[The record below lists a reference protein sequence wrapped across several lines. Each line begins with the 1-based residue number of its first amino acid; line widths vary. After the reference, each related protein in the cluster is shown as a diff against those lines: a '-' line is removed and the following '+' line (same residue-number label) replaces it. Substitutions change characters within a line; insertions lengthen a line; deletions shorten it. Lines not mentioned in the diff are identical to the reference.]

1 MSPNYSQ
8 KVLPIGFE
16 PWDPIPC
23 GRKRRAPS
31 ASDAPGGPGL
41 GLGKMPENDSQCRPW
56 PHRPWHNLRYI
67 PTTFSSIV
75 ARFRNQHRQG
85 TPSGVGGRKTMY
97 QIQTKVTMEQ
107 KQVNQAL
114 LQLQQ
119 QNLLQIYTANFTSLH
134 TRVSHEHHRQTAI
147 QAPMQS
153 ILKTSMQGPRGF
165 QQDLVN
171 NFSRR
176 LAQDHAK
183 AFGSIHQDPHPIL
196 SQKTVT
202 RILLPGQ
209 KECNKIILK
218 KAWSRPDKILIQ
230 NLLKNLAKAFI
241 EAPL

>member
-1 MSPNYSQ
+1 MSALQLSLPFNLVVQDWEVSMSANCCQKLLSIANFMSFQHISAVTKIWKIYMSAMNCWQKPLPVTNCHPILAVVTGEVSMSPNYSQ

-85 TPSGVGGRKTMY
+85 TPSCVGGRKTMY

-119 QNLLQIYTANFTSLH
+119 QNLL
-134 TRVSHEHHRQTAI
+134 
-147 QAPMQS
+147 
-153 ILKTSMQGPRGF
+153 
-165 QQDLVN
+165 
-171 NFSRR
+171 
-176 LAQDHAK
+176 
-183 AFGSIHQDPHPIL
+183 
-196 SQKTVT
+196 
-202 RILLPGQ
+202 
-209 KECNKIILK
+209 
-218 KAWSRPDKILIQ
+218 
-230 NLLKNLAKAFI
+230 
-241 EAPL
+241 